1 MKWLDV
7 VFIFLVIIVIVYFFI
22 NHTFLW
28 QVASIAL
35 IIKAIKLYRNI

>member
-1 MKWLDV
+1 MKCLDV
-7 VFIFLVIIVIVYFFI
+7 VFVFLVIIVVANFFI